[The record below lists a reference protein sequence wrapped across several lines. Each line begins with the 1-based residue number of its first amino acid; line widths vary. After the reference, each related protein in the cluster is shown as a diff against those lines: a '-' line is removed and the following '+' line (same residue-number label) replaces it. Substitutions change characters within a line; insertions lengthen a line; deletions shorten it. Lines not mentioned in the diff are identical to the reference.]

1 MFKRALKS
9 GLCAMLFA
17 ATMSADA
24 SAETVFM
31 VQLGTF
37 DSQQK
42 AQKHWVDLSN
52 DYPELFEELRYKPNE
67 IVKKPDNF
75 ISYRTQAGPIPTR
88 AEAQELCDALQQSNT
103 ECYVVE
109 TAMFFSDDEQ
119 VNAMNADVPANIQRS
134 APALPDD
141 AMVAA
146 ADNTEYN
153 DFDDVSETLSPASP
167 DAAYTVPAAPQ
178 STLPPQAV
186 ASNQPLSVPDA
197 PVVAAAPS
205 INGTNRG
212 NIAVAEAIA
221 VPLSGKPKQNPYLER
236 GNRLM
241 DAHPSSSERV
251 NSYWADISYFSNEAD
266 AMRYVKVL
274 KSRDSQLP
282 AKLRIRIT
290 RPYGNVSGS
299 RKLSLRMGPFMTTRP
314 VRRLCALTRQE
325 SLRCRAIKDIG
336 GSVRNQDVLTNRRS
350 GMRSSSTPTRYG
362 EYRKQ
367 AAQAARTAASEATE
381 GSYYVQLG
389 SFLSPVAAEDKWA
402 QLMGMHRGIL
412 SRQTKNI
419 QSPTRGSSKSRLY
432 RLRTGPYNGYAAA
445 NSVCDSLKA
454 QGTLCLVVRR

>member
-1 MFKRALKS
+1 MFKCALKT
-9 GLCAMLFA
+9 GLCALLFV
-17 ATMSADA
+17 ATLGTAA

-37 DSQQK
+37 DSQKK
-42 AQKHWVDLSN
+42 AQQHWVELSN
-52 DYPELFEELRYKPNE
+52 QYPELFEELRYKPNE

-88 AEAQELCDALQQSNT
+88 AEAQKLCDALQPSNT

-109 TAMFFSDDEQ
+109 TAMFFSDDDQ
-119 VNAMNADVPANIQRS
+119 VNTMQANVPADVQKPAVNVQEAASLAPDYGNDAINAAPATSDDTAYALSS
-134 APALPDD
+134 APQPI
-141 AMVAA
+141 
-146 ADNTEYN
+146 
-153 DFDDVSETLSPASP
+153 
-167 DAAYTVPAAPQ
+167 
-178 STLPPQAV
+178 LPPQAV
-186 ASNQPLSVPDA
+186 ASNQTLNVPDA
-197 PVVAAAPS
+197 PVVATAS
-205 INGTNRG
+205 ISGSNRG

-274 KSRDSQLP
+274 KSRDGQLP

-290 RPYGNVSGS
+290 RPYGKIRGV

-336 GSVRNQDVLTNRRS
+336 GSVRNQDVLTNRRAGS
-350 GMRSSSTPTRYG
+350 RSSSTPTRYG
-362 EYRKQ
+362 QYRKQ
-367 AAQAARTAASEATE
+367 ASQAARASASQAVD
-381 GSYYVQLG
+381 GNYYVQLG
-389 SFLSPVAAEDKWA
+389 SFLSPVAAEDKWT

-419 QSPTRGSSKSRLY
+419 QSPTRGSSNSRLY
-432 RLRTGPYNGYAAA
+432 RLRTGPYNGYASAS
-445 NSVCDSLKA
+445 NVCDSLKA